1 MNIIKVFKSPADS
14 NGGRFL
20 IIKYD
25 SNYNFSF
32 SETDDAKEKYKGH
45 WDAIQAWV
53 SAGNTIEE
61 QN

>member
-1 MNIIKVFKSPADS
+1 MNIIKVFRSPADS
-14 NGGRFL
+14 TGSRSL

-25 SNYNFSF
+25 SNYNFAF
-32 SETDDAKEKYKGH
+32 SETDESKEKYEDH
-45 WDAIQAWV
+45 WNAIQAWV

>member
-1 MNIIKVFKSPADS
+1 MNIIKVFRSPVDS
-14 NGGRFL
+14 NGVRSL
-20 IIKYD
+20 IIQYD
-25 SNYNFSF
+25 SNYNFAF
-32 SETDDAKEKYKGH
+32 SETDSSKEKYKDH

>member
-1 MNIIKVFKSPADS
+1 MNIIKVFRSPVDS
-14 NGGRFL
+14 TGGRSL

-25 SNYNFSF
+25 SNYNFAF
-32 SETDDAKEKYKGH
+32 SETDSSKEKYKGH
-45 WDAIQAWV
+45 WGAIQAWV

>member
-1 MNIIKVFKSPADS
+1 MNIIKVFRSPADS
-14 NGGRFL
+14 TGGRSL

-32 SETDDAKEKYKGH
+32 SETDDAKEKYKSH
-45 WDAIQAWV
+45 WNDIQAWV